1 MKNKG
6 GRRREAILSQ
16 NWTLSSDVH
25 ETSLAKTPTEEV
37 AKLTEQV
44 NTLQSQVKAST
55 HVLRQIQQETPMHR
69 KRTAKHYSQ
78 RHERRLKKQRIEEC
92 SAALSWLEED
102 GLTPVSVTFLN
113 KESNELEKITI

>member
-1 MKNKG
+1 M
-6 GRRREAILSQ
+6 R
-16 NWTLSSDVH
+16 
-25 ETSLAKTPTEEV
+25 
-37 AKLTEQV
+37 
-44 NTLQSQVKAST
+44 
-55 HVLRQIQQETPMHR
+55 R

-113 KESNELEKITI
+113 KESNELEKNHDSKRSRGCIEFM